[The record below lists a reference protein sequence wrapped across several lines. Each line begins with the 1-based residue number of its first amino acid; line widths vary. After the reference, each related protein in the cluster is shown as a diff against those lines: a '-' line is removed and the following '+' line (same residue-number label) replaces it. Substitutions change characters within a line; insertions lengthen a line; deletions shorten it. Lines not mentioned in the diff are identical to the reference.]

1 MQNSVGISLFVTIV
15 MLSRCSSLVTR
26 RMLRP
31 ATTVGSSSSSLSSTS
46 NSGIALN
53 ARNVREKIEA
63 KCKELGRDP
72 SEVLLVPV
80 SKTKPNENI
89 MELYNDGWRHF
100 GENYFQE
107 LLEKAE
113 ALPEDI
119 VWHFIGHLQSGK
131 ANRLLREVT
140 NLGVVETVDTIKLAN
155 KLNTACEAAERSEKL
170 NIYIQV
176 DTSGEDSK
184 SGVSPGK
191 GMVEMADTIKNDCKS
206 LQITGLMTIGAPGDL
221 TCFDKLVDCRKTLA
235 AHWGVPTE
243 SLALS
248 MGMSGDYLQ
257 AIERGS
263 TSVRVG
269 STIFG
274 ARDYPNKAK

>member
-1 MQNSVGISLFVTIV
+1 MQNRVGFGIFVMAAV
-15 MLSRCSSLVTR
+15 LSRCSSLVTR
-26 RMLRP
+26 RMWKP
-31 ATTVGSSSSSLSSTS
+31 ATALSSSSMSMSSTS
-46 NSGIALN
+46 ISSIVLN
-53 ARNVREKIEA
+53 ARDVREKIEA

-72 SEVLLVPV
+72 SEVMLVPV

-89 MELYNDGWRHF
+89 MDLYNDGWRHF

-113 ALPEDI
+113 ALPKDI

-131 ANRLLREVT
+131 ANRLLREVP
-140 NLGVVETVDTIKLAN
+140 NLGVVETVDTLKLAN
-155 KLNTACEAAERSEKL
+155 KLNAACEAAGRSETLKV
-170 NIYIQV
+170 YIQV

-184 SGVSPGK
+184 SGVAPGK
-191 GMVEMADTIKNDCKS
+191 DLIALVDSIKAQCSS
-206 LQITGLMTIGAPGDL
+206 LQVAGLMTIGAPGDL
-221 TCFDKLVDCRKTLA
+221 ACFDKLVECRKA
-235 AHWGVPTE
+235 VASQWAIPEV

-248 MGMSGDYLQ
+248 MGMSGDYLE

-274 ARDYPNKAK
+274 ARDYPSKA